1 MSENPAAGR
10 TMPFDYDVNPR
21 RFLEGQAVTRE
32 FRLFQKDVYDVVAER
47 LVSEQLTSV
56 LDLGC
61 GHGRL
66 AAALAA
72 TGIRWFGLD
81 RSETLLR
88 QAPWPSALADATQL
102 PFAGEAFAAV
112 AAIYMLYHLDDPRLT
127 VREAY
132 RVLHPGGLFIACAP
146 SRFDSPEIHD
156 LVPPDLDSTFD
167 AEIAPGLVG
176 SIFAD
181 VEVDA
186 WDAPLIRLPDAAA
199 LRRYL
204 VGRQMADEATA
215 TVLAARKS
223 FPLTLTKRGAIV
235 YGRKSAG

>member
-1 MSENPAAGR
+1 
-10 TMPFDYDVNPR
+10 MPFDYDVNPQ

-32 FRLFQKDVYDVVAER
+32 FGLFHQDVYDVVAER
-47 LVSEQLTSV
+47 LVAERLSPV

-66 AAALAA
+66 AAAL
-72 TGIRWFGLD
+72 TSPEIHWFGLD
-81 RSETLLR
+81 RSAALLR
-88 QAPWPSALADATQL
+88 RAPRPAVLADASHL
-102 PFAGEAFAAV
+102 PFAGRPFAAV
-112 AAIYMLYHLDDPRLT
+112 TALYMLYHLDDPQLAL
-127 VREAY
+127 REAY
-132 RVLHPGGLFIACAP
+132 RVLRPGGLCIACAP

-176 SIFAD
+176 SVFAD

-215 TVLAARKS
+215 TELTRRKT

-235 YGRKSAG
+235 YGRKPPA